1 MISRRWLLFIAA
13 GLLLILTGALVH
25 AERLAFAQTPE
36 QAVARY
42 AERVLRSDETSALAA
57 WSASIQRPQQEW
69 IGAFARRRE
78 VVTKELIAGPPTR
91 FRVASIEWWR
101 TCCEP
106 GIAERPE
113 YAGVA
118 RLLVVFDSAAG
129 PSREYFFDVRRDPS
143 CCMFGDPIEDLQ
155 FRYWILL
162 DVYPTTKQPLQFP
175 WVYDQ
180 SLGSH
185 PVIGLPEP

>member
-1 MISRRWLLFIAA
+1 MISRRRLLFIAIA
-13 GLLLILTGALVH
+13 LLLILTGAFVH
-25 AERLAFAQTPE
+25 VERLAYAQTPE

-42 AERVLRSDETSALAA
+42 AERVIGGDETGALAA

-69 IGAFARRRE
+69 VGAFARRRE
-78 VVTKELIAGPPTR
+78 VVTKELIAGPPTH
-91 FRVASIEWWR
+91 FRVVGIEWWR

-118 RLLVVFDSAAG
+118 RLLVLFESEAG
-129 PSREYFFDVRRDPS
+129 SPREYFFDVRRDPS

-155 FRYWILL
+155 LRYWTLL
-162 DVYPTTKQPLQFP
+162 DVYPTGKLPLQFP
-175 WVYDQ
+175 WVYDY
-180 SLGSH
+180 SRGSH
-185 PVIGLPEP
+185 PVV